1 MSEAIDPN
9 RAIDFMVKKA
19 GEFAQAR
26 ANRVYMEEFR
36 KTLKAQLMARDK
48 SLPLAAQER
57 DAYADQAYQAHLE
70 GMREAVE
77 AEETLRWQLIAA
89 QARVEVWRSQEASA
103 RAEGRAVR

>member
-1 MSEAIDPN
+1 MTEIDPN
-9 RAIDFMVKKA
+9 KAIDFMVKNA
-19 GEFAQAR
+19 EAFAEAK

-57 DAYADQAYQAHLE
+57 DAYADQAYVDHLSGLKE
-70 GMREAVE
+70 AIAVE
-77 AEETLRWQLIAA
+77 EKLRWQLVAA